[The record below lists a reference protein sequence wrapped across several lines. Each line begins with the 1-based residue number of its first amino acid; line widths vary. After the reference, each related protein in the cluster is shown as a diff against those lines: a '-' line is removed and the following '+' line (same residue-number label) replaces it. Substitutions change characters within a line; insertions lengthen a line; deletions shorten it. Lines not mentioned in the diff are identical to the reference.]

1 MAGLDASVI
10 GNLKPPA
17 QMTLGDLMNV
27 ATSAQAY
34 KQAQQIN
41 PLAVRKQ
48 QAETDVSE
56 QTAAPRISSA
66 ISQASTAETG
76 ATSAAQTLAEKQ
88 QAGIANGFVNRIF
101 DPLVTKAAK
110 SPELLTDKEKQ
121 QLVNNTTEWGIK
133 QGKELGIDADKASQ
147 LVQPYIDVATNNPG
161 GLQAYYKS
169 RHIQGLS
176 GGEQTGVIAGQTAVN
191 AAGQAFNINPYQGTT
206 SAYQQTGGDQVLNPR
221 QPLGTYST
229 DIYGNKVFIP
239 NTPQGGIGQP
249 QAIGGTQT
257 QQPPQMT
264 IPPGETPAS
273 MAFVTDLRNNANKA
287 ASTVRVQQDSANQ
300 IIKLADETNTGV
312 GAQIM
317 KNLGGGFAGLPWTS
331 DNAANFDKLGHY
343 IAQNSI
349 ILANQAG
356 LGTDSGR
363 DLQSQASG
371 STTFT
376 KDGLKAV
383 ARTNRALSSGVDLFN
398 RGVENAVQRTGNP
411 FAARDFQ
418 NQWSTTADVNSLR
431 LYDALNNHDNA
442 AIRDVVKSVG
452 GTKSQGYKDLTTRM
466 AKMKQLIQ
474 GQ

>member
-1 MAGLDASVI
+1 MS
-10 GNLKPPA
+10 
-17 QMTLGDLMNV
+17 LGDIMGL
-27 ATSAQAY
+27 ARGAQAY
-34 KQAQQIN
+34 QQANIIN
-41 PLAVRKQ
+41 PLAARQ
-48 QAETDVSE
+48 QEAETNVSE
-56 QTAAPRISSA
+56 QTAPSKISGA
-66 ISQASTAETG
+66 KSTASKLEIE
-76 ATSAAQTLAEKQ
+76 AK
-88 QAGIANGFVNRIF
+88 QAGIDFQQHVSNVARSLMGGFVT
-101 DPLVTKAAK
+101 DPDFVNGNSDNMITKLEGAKAYAKDVLGLHDEILAPANDLIQMAKDNPKQAYQAIKNGVT
-110 SPELLTDKEKQ
+110 
-121 QLVNNTTEWGIK
+121 
-133 QGKELGIDADKASQ
+133 ASQ
-147 LVQPYIDVATNNPG
+147 AASTQQSLITPQGSSNIYGQAIGVNPATGEMGTLGGGNP
-161 GLQAYYKS
+161 
-169 RHIQGLS
+169 
-176 GGEQTGVIAGQTAVN
+176 AVN
-191 AAGQAFNINPYQGTT
+191 PKNT
-206 SAYQQTGGDQVLNPR
+206 
-221 QPLGTYST
+221 LGTYST
-229 DIYGNKVFIP
+229 DVYGNKVFIP
-239 NTPQGGIGQP
+239 NTPQGGVGTPQVPGSAQQANQP
-249 QAIGGTQT
+249 T
-257 QQPPQMT
+257 PQMA
-264 IPPGETPAS
+264 IPPGETPSS

-287 ASTVRVQQDSANQ
+287 AGTVRVQQDSANQ

-349 ILANQAG
+349 ILAGQAG

-452 GTKSQGYKDLTTRM
+452 GTKSQGYKDLTARM

>member
-1 MAGLDASVI
+1 MS
-10 GNLKPPA
+10 
-17 QMTLGDLMNV
+17 LGDMMGL
-27 ATSAQAY
+27 ARGAQAY
-34 KQAQQIN
+34 QQANIIN
-41 PLAVRKQ
+41 PLAARQ
-48 QAETDVSE
+48 QEAETNVSE
-56 QTAAPRISSA
+56 QTAPSKISGAKSTATKLQIEAEQAGVDFKQHVSNVARSLMGGFVTDPDFVNGNSDNMITKLEGAKAYAKDVLGLHDEILAPANDLIQMAKDNPKQAYQA
-66 ISQASTAETG
+66 IKNGVTASQAAST
-76 ATSAAQTLAEKQ
+76 Q
-88 QAGIANGFVNRIF
+88 
-101 DPLVTKAAK
+101 
-110 SPELLTDKEKQ
+110 
-121 QLVNNTTEWGIK
+121 
-133 QGKELGIDADKASQ
+133 
-147 LVQPYIDVATNNPG
+147 
-161 GLQAYYKS
+161 
-169 RHIQGLS
+169 QGLITPQGS
-176 GGEQTGVIAGQTAVN
+176 SNIYGQATGVNPATGEMGTLGGGNPAVN
-191 AAGQAFNINPYQGTT
+191 PKNT
-206 SAYQQTGGDQVLNPR
+206 
-221 QPLGTYST
+221 LGTYST

-239 NTPQGGIGQP
+239 NTPQGGVGTPQVPGSAP
-249 QAIGGTQT
+249 QAN
-257 QQPPQMT
+257 QPTPQMA

-287 ASTVRVQQDSANQ
+287 AGTVRVQQDSANQ

-452 GTKSQGYKDLTTRM
+452 GTKSQGYKDLTARM
-466 AKMKQLIQ
+466 QKMKQLIQ

>member
-121 QLVNNTTEWGIK
+121 QLVNNTTEWGVN

-331 DNAANFDKLGHY
+331 DFTGRLQDQLFDG
-343 IAQNSI
+343 
-349 ILANQAG
+349 
-356 LGTDSGR
+356 
-363 DLQSQASG
+363 QSHDHGCSH
-371 STTFT
+371 F
-376 KDGLKAV
+376 DYY
-383 ARTNRALSSGVDLFN
+383 LSVH
-398 RGVENAVQRTGNP
+398 RV
-411 FAARDFQ
+411 
-418 NQWSTTADVNSLR
+418 
-431 LYDALNNHDNA
+431 YD
-442 AIRDVVKSVG
+442 
-452 GTKSQGYKDLTTRM
+452 QE
-466 AKMKQLIQ
+466 
-474 GQ
+474 